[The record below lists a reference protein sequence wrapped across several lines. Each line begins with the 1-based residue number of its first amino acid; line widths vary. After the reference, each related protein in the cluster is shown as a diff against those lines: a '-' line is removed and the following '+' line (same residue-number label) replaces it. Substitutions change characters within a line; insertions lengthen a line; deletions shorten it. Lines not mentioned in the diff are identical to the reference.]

1 MHSTSDMNVS
11 GEMSHEVYSKDEAMQ
26 IKMSDQLFSKRRVV
40 VEQGRG
46 DNRRGASRARRLN

>member
-1 MHSTSDMNVS
+1 MNVS

-40 VEQGRG
+40 VEQGRVTT
-46 DNRRGASRARRLN
+46 DEERVERGG